1 MRRILFSI
9 GVIVAL
15 SAGVAQY
22 VQSQSAPTNQAPA
35 AGSSRQDKSKAR
47 PVADRSAD
55 EAAIRA
61 NIAQFVKAYNAG
73 DAKAV
78 AALFTPD
85 GQTEDKDGDIA
96 EGREAIEQ
104 TFAGLFTESPHKRIE
119 VFVESIRF
127 IGADLAV
134 ETGTTKEIPAP

>member
-15 SAGVAQY
+15 SAVVSQS
-22 VQSQSAPTNQAPA
+22 VQSQSEPA
-35 AGSSRQDKSKAR
+35 KQSLPAGGSGQNDGKVR
-47 PVADRSAD
+47 PAADRSAD

-61 NIAQFVKAYNAG
+61 NVAKFVKAYNAG

-85 GQTEDKDGDIA
+85 GQVVDTVGNAA
-96 EGREAIEQ
+96 EGSVEVDR
-104 TFAGLFTESPHKRIE
+104 TFA
-119 VFVESIRF
+119 
-127 IGADLAV
+127 
-134 ETGTTKEIPAP
+134 